1 MRITTTENSKVCKAK
16 MHTKNEKK
24 RKIRANSNH
33 KEQSKS
39 CENLKDVLIEWT
51 TQIPTERNEQK
62 KQQPKQTIEMKENNL
77 ITTMK

>member
-1 MRITTTENSKVCKAK
+1 MQG
-16 MHTKNEKK
+16 KNAHEKWKEKK
-24 RKIRANSNH
+24 NKSKLKKNH